1 MDRDLAFCALALTV
15 CGALSLLVGTLR
27 FSTLHDPS
35 GQELERRTW
44 RQLWLPLVPAALSLV
59 LLIGW
64 ALQEPQRTDEIVKP
78 LALMTSLP
86 VAIIWLRAAW
96 RAITALRRSDH
107 DLTAMAVG
115 LFRPR
120 IVISEALRRAID
132 GPALDA
138 ALAHEQA
145 HVRHHDPLRVWLA
158 QIATDLQW
166 PARAA
171 GGRMDDWTS
180 ALELA
185 RDEEARR
192 GGVRGDDLASA
203 IVGAARLQRAA
214 VRGPCAAASLTGQE
228 STLLTRIRRLL
239 RPLAPMPAPARVQR
253 LWLLV
258 VATALGAGGII
269 GMAYG
274 DAFVRALPIV
284 AS

>member
-1 MDRDLAFCALALTV
+1 MDRDLAFCALALSV
-15 CGALSLLVGTLR
+15 CGALSLLAGTFR
-27 FSTLHDPS
+27 FSPLRDPS
-35 GQELERRTW
+35 GQELERRSW
-44 RQLWLPLVPAALSLV
+44 RRLWAPLVPASLSLV

-96 RAITALRRSDH
+96 RAVRALRRSDQ

-120 IVISEALRRAID
+120 VLISEALRRAID

-171 GGRMDDWTS
+171 GGRMDDWAS

-192 GGVRGDDLASA
+192 AGIRGDDLASA

-214 VRGPCAAASLTGQE
+214 AGPCAAASLTGQE
-228 STLLTRIRRLL
+228 STLLTRIHRLL
-239 RPLAPMPAPARVQR
+239 RPLAALPAPARGR
-253 LWLLV
+253 PLWFLV
-258 VATALGAGGII
+258 VAAALGAGAVV

-274 DAFVRALPIV
+274 DTFVRALPIV